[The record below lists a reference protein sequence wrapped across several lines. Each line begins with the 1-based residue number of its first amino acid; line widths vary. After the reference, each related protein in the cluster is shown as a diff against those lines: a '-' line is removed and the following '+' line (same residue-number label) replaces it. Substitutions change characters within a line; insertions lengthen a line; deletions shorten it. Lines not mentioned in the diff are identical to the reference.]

1 MVKLVN
7 RAKMTVASGGA
18 GDITLGTAVN
28 GYQTFAGAGVSDTN
42 VLRYTIEDGDDWEIG
57 TGVYTASGTTL
68 VRTVTESSNSDA
80 AITCSADAV
89 IFVTM
94 AAEDFTDNAAPAFV
108 NTIPSSVDLVPDAS
122 TPVTIDAKAVDDDGF
137 PITYTFDGYSGNT
150 VYSDSS
156 IPPQL
161 NAAPSIDQSTGVFS
175 LIGSSNSS
183 NAGNFNLRVR
193 ASDGVRTATK
203 NVICNLFFFP
213 RTNLVGLY
221 DAASSTSYSGSGTAF
236 SDMSGSGGP
245 DLTLGSTAT
254 YNSSGKGGVASF
266 TLTGASAITYSGSAF
281 GFAATVFAIFS
292 STETDTATHG
302 LIGSDVAGSE
312 GLFMDNGTSTIA
324 ARRSTANGGT
334 SVGTTGSTIIYIDKV
349 TQEYTRDEMFDELGN
364 GAYRSLTYTD
374 ARIGAGFNF
383 NTDSSTGHTEGELR
397 AIAIYSST
405 PSVADI
411 TALHAYFK
419 GDYSNSSD
427 MAS

>member
-156 IPPQL
+156 LPPQL

>member
-7 RAKMTVASGGA
+7 RAKMTIASGGA

-28 GYQTFAGAGVSDTN
+28 GYQTFADAGVSDTD

-80 AITCSADAV
+80 ALTCSADAV

-122 TPVTIDAKAVDDDGF
+122 TSVTIDAKAVDDDGF

-156 IPPQL
+156 LPPQL

-221 DAASSTSYSGSGTAF
+221 DAASSNSYSGLGTAF

-245 DLTLGSTAT
+245 DLTLGSAAT

-292 STETDTATHG
+292 STETDLATHG
-302 LIGSDVAGSE
+302 LIGSDVSGSE

-324 ARRSTANGGT
+324 ARRSTSNGGT

-349 TQEYTRDEMFDELGN
+349 TQEYTRNEMFDEMGN
-364 GAYRSLTYTD
+364 GAYRSLTYTH

-383 NTDSSTGHTEGELR
+383 NTDSSTSHTEGELR

>member
-7 RAKMTVASGGA
+7 RAKMKVASGGA
-18 GDITLGTAVN
+18 STLTLGQACD
-28 GYQTFAGAGVSDTN
+28 GYQTFAAGGVTDQDK
-42 VLRYTIEDGDDWEIG
+42 LRYTITDGDDWEIG
-57 TGVYTASGTTL
+57 IGTYTSSGKTL
-68 VRTVTESSNSDA
+68 ARAVTESSNSGN
-80 AITCSADAV
+80 AITCGSGAE

-108 NTIPSSVDLVPDAS
+108 NTIPASVDLVPDAS
-122 TPVTIDAKAVDDDGF
+122 TALTIDAKAVDDDGF
-137 PITYTFDGYSGNT
+137 PITYTFDGFSGST
-150 VYSDSS
+150 VYSNSS
-156 IPPQL
+156 LPPQL

-203 NVICNLFFFP
+203 NVICNLYFFP

-221 DAASSTSYSGSGTAF
+221 DAASTTSYSGTGTAF

-245 DLTLGSTAT
+245 DLTLGSTST

-292 STETDTATHG
+292 NTETDTAGHG

-312 GLFMDNGTSTIA
+312 GLFLDNGSNTTS
-324 ARRSTANGGT
+324 ARRSSANGT
-334 SVGTTGSTIIYIDKV
+334 NSVGTTGSTIIYIDKV
-349 TQEYTRDEMFDELGN
+349 TQEYTRNQMFDELGN
-364 GAYRSLTYTD
+364 GAYRSLTYTH

-383 NTDSSTGHTEGELR
+383 NTDSSSGHTEGELR
-397 AIAIYSST
+397 AIAIYSGT

-419 GDYSNSSD
+419 TDYSSDSD
-427 MAS
+427 MAP